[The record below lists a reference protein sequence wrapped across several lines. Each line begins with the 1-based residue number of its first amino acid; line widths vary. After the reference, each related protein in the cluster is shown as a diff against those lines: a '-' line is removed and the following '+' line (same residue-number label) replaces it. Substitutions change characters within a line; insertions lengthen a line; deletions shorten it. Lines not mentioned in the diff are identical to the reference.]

1 MPDLNEQLTLVRRRP
16 RPFAPSGGT
25 HVPVSFLVWTI
36 GGRHDA
42 SLLRFQ
48 PFDEGATVVGVQA
61 GLAERAAGPVRS
73 GRPATIRI
81 AGVQGSFPAGTLIR
95 FGVGSNSFVIR
106 TTASWAPADIGQSRI
121 GQDQPLANMSIA
133 AAPAGI
139 EAVTD
144 VVIATD
150 VDYLPGS
157 RGSAIVSSSKVYWG
171 TFRDYSVVEDVDSL
185 GNQVPVSTASY
196 VMRYD
201 EDIASDDNLVN
212 ATVTDSLGRDWNAV
226 GVELVPGARNQY
238 MTLRV
243 RR

>member
-1 MPDLNEQLTLVRRRP
+1 MPDLNEQLTLVRRAP
-16 RPFAPSGGT
+16 RPFAPSGGNA
-25 HVPVSFLVWTI
+25 PVSFLVWTI
-36 GGRHDA
+36 GGRHNA

-48 PFDEGATVVGVQA
+48 PFNEGATVVSVQA
-61 GLAERAAGPVRS
+61 GLAPRAPGPLRS

-81 AGVQGSFPAGTLIR
+81 ASVQGSFPSGTLIR
-95 FGVGSNSFVIR
+95 FGTGAESFVIR
-106 TTASWAPADIGQSRI
+106 TTASWAPMDIGASRI
-121 GQDQPLANMSIA
+121 GQDQPLSNMSIA
-133 AAPAGI
+133 AAPGGI

-157 RGSAIVSSSKVYWG
+157 RGSPTVSSSKVYWG
-171 TFRDYSVVEDVDSL
+171 AFRDYSVAEDIDSL
-185 GNQVPVSTASY
+185 GNQIPVATASY

-201 EDIASDDNLVN
+201 EDIAKDDNLVS